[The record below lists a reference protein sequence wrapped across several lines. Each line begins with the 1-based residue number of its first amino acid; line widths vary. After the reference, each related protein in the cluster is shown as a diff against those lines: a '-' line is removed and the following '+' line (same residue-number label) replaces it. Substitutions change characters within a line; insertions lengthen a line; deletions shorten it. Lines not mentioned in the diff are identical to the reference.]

1 MCSPDPPP
9 PPDYAGAA
17 RAQGEANLEATQYDA
32 AINRPDEYDPWGSRT
47 WTLRPGAD
55 PKNPQPGDY
64 IARTSLTPDQQAI
77 LDANERIAQAF
88 LRTGENALSRVG
100 AGIGAPIDLGGLP
113 QARTVSDRLPTL
125 AGAPALPTDAN
136 AVTERV
142 TGALLDRLR
151 PELDRRAE
159 QTRTQLIA
167 SGNDVGSVGYGA
179 EMERGD
185 KAANDAMLAAIV
197 AGREAGSRSISDQ
210 LALRGQAVGEQG
222 QLAGQLM
229 SATGQDN
236 ALRIQA
242 LQELLNLRTVPI
254 NEVNALRTGSQVTAP
269 QFGQIWNGANTAAA
283 PVFDAMMARGAYDQN
298 TYNQKMAGY
307 NALLS
312 GLAGMG
318 GAWLGRK

>member
-1 MCSPDPPP
+1 MCSPSPPP

-17 RAQGEANLEATQYDA
+17 KAQGEADLQTTQYNA
-32 AINRPDEYDPWGSRT
+32 AINRPDEYDPYGSRR

-64 IARTSLTPDQQAI
+64 ISTTELSPDQQRI

-88 LRTGENALSRVG
+88 LNTGENALSRVG
-100 AGIGAPIDLGGLP
+100 AKIGEPIDLSSIP
-113 QARTVSDRLPTL
+113 QTRTVSDRLPTL
-125 AGAPALPTDAN
+125 AGAPALPTNAE
-136 AVTERV
+136 AVTASV
-142 TGALLDRLR
+142 TNAMMDRLR
-151 PELDRRAE
+151 PELERRSQ

-179 EMERGD
+179 EMQRED
-185 KAANDAMLAAIV
+185 KAATDAMLATII
-197 AGREAGSRSISDQ
+197 AGREAGSRSLADQ

-222 QLAGQLM
+222 QLAGQTLA
-229 SATGQDN
+229 ATAQDN
-236 ALRIQA
+236 ALRQQA

-254 NEVNALRTGSQVTAP
+254 NEVNALRTGNQVTAP
-269 QFGQIWNGANTAAA
+269 QFQPYWTGANAQAA
-283 PVFDAMMARGAYDQN
+283 PVFDAMMARGAYDAN
-298 TYNQKMAGY
+298 TFNQKMAGY

-312 GLAGMG
+312 GLSGMG